1 MIEFWAAG
9 FEYDYEIDA
18 ATGEVLKAG
27 QEWGGAASG
36 GSGLIGEEA
45 AKSAALAH
53 AGVSAAD
60 VTGLRCELDEDG
72 GRWVYEIEFRAGG
85 VEYEYEIAAAD
96 GTVLKAEQDR

>member
-1 MIEFWAAG
+1 MNRVWRP
-9 FEYDYEIDA
+9 D
-18 ATGEVLKAG
+18 
-27 QEWGGAASG
+27 Q
-36 GSGLIGEEA
+36 A